1 MRNTTTMNVRWLPV
15 GLFLLLWAT
24 PGRAQED
31 FPKGELFGGL
41 SMAKN
46 HTAGLETRGRVNG
59 WMAGFAVNLNP
70 HWGVAVEFSD
80 QFSGGCSAGE
90 VCGEGF
96 FGPVTTESTNFRT
109 SQFLTGPRYTL
120 RTDYVN
126 VFGHALFGIARTRT
140 TFAHTEPDPNQN
152 TSCGFLFCGPLFPPT
167 ITVKE
172 TVTSGPDFAMGFGGG
187 VDVRRNDSVTYRL
200 LQVDFIPVRTAR
212 GWETDLRF
220 QIGLVLTLGRQ

>member
-140 TFAHTEPDPNQN
+140 TFAHTE
-152 TSCGFLFCGPLFPPT
+152 T
-167 ITVKE
+167 IIVKE

-200 LQVDFIPVRTAR
+200 LQVDFIPVRTVR